1 MNYDDHVRLQQ
12 LEAEVAELREK
23 LKKDDTSRAQSE
35 INGLSLEEY
44 SRYGRQM
51 IVPQFNSLEGQVSL
65 KSSKILVVGAG
76 GLGCPALLYLT
87 GAGVGAIGIVDGDTV
102 ETSNLHRQVLHTTDS
117 VGMNKSQSAK
127 RQLSRLNPHVE
138 ITCHPYW
145 LDSRNA
151 FDIISHYD
159 VVVDCTDAPAI
170 RYLINDVS
178 VLCGKTVVSGSGV
191 RAEGQVTVLNF
202 ENSGP
207 CYRCFYPKAPAPD
220 SVSSCGDA
228 GVLGPAIGLTGTAIA
243 VEVIKVLTGAYH
255 GSFSPFLAM
264 YSAYPNQSMRHFRM
278 RPRQKN
284 CAVCSKDATITRQT
298 VESGEVDYA
307 HFCGSVSVAQI
318 PKEHRYEPRMAQEKM
333 SELSII
339 DVRPNEQFR
348 IASLPHSVNI
358 PWAELR
364 KRSAVPEF
372 EESDSLLAVC
382 RYGNDSQSAVQK
394 LHELG
399 FKNVVDLHGGLR
411 RWSSEVDPNFPLY

>member
-12 LEAEVAELREK
+12 LEAEVAELRVK
-23 LKKDDTSRAQSE
+23 LKGEDAASAQSE
-35 INGLSLEEY
+35 INGLTLEEY

-51 IVPQFNSLEGQVSL
+51 IVPQFNSLEGQILL
-65 KSSKILVVGAG
+65 KTAKILVVGAG
-76 GLGCPALLYLT
+76 GLGCPVLLYLA
-87 GAGVGAIGIVDGDTV
+87 GAGVGTIGIVDGDSV

-117 VGMNKSQSAK
+117 VGMNKSESAK
-127 RQLSRLNPHVE
+127 LHLSSLNAHVKT
-138 ITCHPYW
+138 ICHPFW
-145 LDSRNA
+145 LDSHNA
-151 FDIISHYD
+151 FDIISRYD

-178 VLCGKTVVSGSGV
+178 VICGKTVVSGSGV

-207 CYRCFYPKAPAPD
+207 CYRCFYPKPPAPD

-243 VEVIKVLTGAYH
+243 VEAIKVLTGAYH
-255 GSFSPFLAM
+255 GNFSPFLAM
-264 YSAYPNQSMRHFRM
+264 YSAYPYQTMRHFRM

-284 CAVCSKDATITRQT
+284 CMACSKDATITREAIET
-298 VESGEVDYA
+298 GDVDYA
-307 HFCGSVSVAQI
+307 SFCGAVNAVQI
-318 PKEHRYEPRMAQEKM
+318 PKEHRYEPKKAQEKM
-333 SELSII
+333 SELKII
-339 DVRPNEQFR
+339 DVRPSEQFQ

-364 KRSAVPEF
+364 KRNAVAEF
-372 EESDSLLAVC
+372 DQSDSILAVC

-394 LHELG
+394 LQQLG
-399 FKNVVDLHGGLR
+399 FKKVVDLHGGLR
-411 RWSSEVDPNFPLY
+411 RWSSDVDPKFPVY